1 MEVILKED
9 IRKVGHKDDLVKVK
23 NGYANNYLI
32 PRGLAI
38 AATESAKKVLAENTK
53 QRAHKEAKL
62 IADATALA
70 EKLNAV
76 KVTIPTKVSSTG
88 KIYGSV
94 NNIQV
99 ADALAKQGFE
109 IDRRKIEIKDADK
122 LTEIGVYDAKI
133 DVYKTVYA
141 SIKVEVVDEEGKV
154 TEVVKEVAPAKVK
167 KEKKVK
173 EVKAEEG
180 AEEKKDEKTAEGEK
194 VVKEEKKEKKEK
206 KGEKKEE
213 KPGEDK

>member
-32 PRGLAI
+32 PNGLAI

-62 IADATALA
+62 VADATALA
-70 EKLNAV
+70 EKLNVV
-76 KVTIPTKVSSTG
+76 KVTIPTKVSATG

-133 DVYKTVYA
+133 DVYKNVYA

-154 TEVVKEVAPAKVK
+154 TEVVKEAAPAKVK

-173 EVKAEEG
+173 EAKAEEG
-180 AEEKKDEKTAEGEK
+180 EKPAAAEGD
-194 VVKEEKKEKKEK
+194 VKTEKKEKKEK
-206 KGEKKEE
+206 KAEKKEE
-213 KPGEDK
+213 GAEEKK

>member
-32 PRGLAI
+32 PNGLAI

-62 IADATALA
+62 VADATALA
-70 EKLNAV
+70 EKLNVV
-76 KVTIPTKVSSTG
+76 KVTIPTKVSATG

-141 SIKVEVVDEEGKV
+141 AIKVEVVDEEGKV
-154 TEVVKEVAPAKVK
+154 KEVVKEAAPAKVK
-167 KEKKVK
+167 KEKKVAEK
-173 EVKAEEG
+173 PAEAEGDAKAEKSD
-180 AEEKKDEKTAEGEK
+180 KKA
-194 VVKEEKKEKKEK
+194 EKKE
-206 KGEKKEE
+206 KGEKKEKDV
-213 KPGEDK
+213 KPAEAKAEE

>member
-9 IRKVGHKDDLVKVK
+9 VRKVGHKDDLVKVK

-32 PRGLAI
+32 PNGLAI

-62 IADATALA
+62 VADATALA
-70 EKLNAV
+70 EKLNVV
-76 KVTIPTKVSSTG
+76 KVTIPTKVSATG

-109 IDRRKIEIKDADK
+109 VDRRKIEIKDADK
-122 LTEIGVYDAKI
+122 VTEIGVYEAKI
-133 DVYKTVYA
+133 DVYKNVYA
-141 SIKVEVVDEEGKV
+141 SVKVEVVDEEGKV
-154 TEVVKEVAPAKVK
+154 KEVVKEAAPAKVK
-167 KEKKVK
+167 KEKKVAEK
-173 EVKAEEG
+173 PAEAEGDAKAEKSD
-180 AEEKKDEKTAEGEK
+180 KKA
-194 VVKEEKKEKKEK
+194 EKKE
-206 KGEKKEE
+206 KGEKKEKDV
-213 KPGEDK
+213 KPAEAKAEETK

>member
-9 IRKVGHKDDLVKVK
+9 IRRVGHKDDLVKVK

-32 PRGLAI
+32 PNGLAI

-62 IADATALA
+62 VADATALA
-70 EKLNAV
+70 EKLNVV
-76 KVTIPTKVSSTG
+76 KVTIPTKVSATG

-109 IDRRKIEIKDADK
+109 IDRRKIEIKYADK

-133 DVYKTVYA
+133 DVYKNVYA
-141 SIKVEVVDEEGKV
+141 SIKIEVVDEEGKV
-154 TEVVKEVAPAKVK
+154 TEVVREAAPAKVK

-180 AEEKKDEKTAEGEK
+180 AKIEKPAAAEGD
-194 VVKEEKKEKKEK
+194 VKAEKKEKKEK
-206 KGEKKEE
+206 KTDKKEE
-213 KPGEDK
+213 SAGEK